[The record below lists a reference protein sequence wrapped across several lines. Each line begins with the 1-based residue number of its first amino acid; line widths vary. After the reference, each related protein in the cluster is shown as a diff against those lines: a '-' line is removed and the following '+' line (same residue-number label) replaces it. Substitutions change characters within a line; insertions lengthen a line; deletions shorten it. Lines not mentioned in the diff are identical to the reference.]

1 MNSWPVFLY
10 KHVKTCEPLMK
21 CSILEARGS
30 YKRSHKQEDLCLALG
45 PSYAGDSFPLSEIL
59 SLLRTKWAPEVTE
72 TTTHQRTDEQ
82 TERKQGFSNMLGL
95 VRGRDGQSQV
105 WPDH

>member
-1 MNSWPVFLY
+1 MNSCPVFLY

-21 CSILEARGS
+21 CSILEARES
-30 YKRSHKQEDLCLALG
+30 YKSSHKLEDLCLALG
-45 PSYAGDSFPLSEIL
+45 PSDAGDSFPLSEIPD
-59 SLLRTKWAPEVTE
+59 LLRIAWAPEVIE
-72 TTTHQRTDEQ
+72 TTTRQHTDEQ
-82 TERKQGFSNMLGL
+82 TERELSFSSMWGL